1 MPKAEHQDSTV
12 LSDDELR
19 TPAAHLNRVI
29 GARGIG
35 ALEPRGRWPTL
46 VLPGSL
52 RPGDKGVR
60 KRCVLVSTA

>member
-1 MPKAEHQDSTV
+1 MPKVEHQGSTV

-29 GARGIG
+29 GAGDRRAGSTRQT
-35 ALEPRGRWPTL
+35 ADART
-46 VLPGSL
+46 PGSL